1 MQRYFLF
8 TEQKSKSR
16 LFLAVVCCIA
26 ALCVTVVW
34 LLVTALI
41 HNFIETFSFEDWLEI
56 FCYLFAAV
64 AVVAFVTIATIVNK
78 IYRVSKINAADV
90 IKKD

>member
-1 MQRYFLF
+1 M
-8 TEQKSKSR
+8 R
-16 LFLAVVCCIA
+16 LFGAYYMRLLGIA

-78 IYRVSKINAADV
+78 IYRVSKINAAEV